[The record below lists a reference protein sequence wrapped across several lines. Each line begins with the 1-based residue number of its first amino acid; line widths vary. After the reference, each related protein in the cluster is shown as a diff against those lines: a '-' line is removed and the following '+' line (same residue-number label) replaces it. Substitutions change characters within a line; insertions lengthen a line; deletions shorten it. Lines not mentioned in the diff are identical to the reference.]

1 HERLE
6 RAVTFGLEEALVT
19 NALEHAASGEAALR
33 EVLLEPAQE
42 CLRVVQRGDA
52 CLDGLGLLWGT
63 QGGAGAART
72 GRLEIARRG
81 FRGLFGRMVR
91 RPRGRTPD
99 LARGRASRAC
109 AAFRRSGGRP
119 RRLSSGRDRAP
130 ARGRHRRTPCR
141 GTLGH
146 GIALV
151 QVRLASLVYSRASN
165 PIPAHDSEP
174 RSER

>member
-1 HERLE
+1 SAVPRERRTRERTRPGPGRSVERVEGSEQRVEPVLFGGLLGEHLRNARQLQREQLAPEVHLALHERLE

-81 FRGLFGRMVR
+81 FRGLFGRMAR

-99 LARGRASRAC
+99 LARGRASR
-109 AAFRRSGGRP
+109 
-119 RRLSSGRDRAP
+119 
-130 ARGRHRRTPCR
+130 
-141 GTLGH
+141 
-146 GIALV
+146 
-151 QVRLASLVYSRASN
+151 
-165 PIPAHDSEP
+165 
-174 RSER
+174 